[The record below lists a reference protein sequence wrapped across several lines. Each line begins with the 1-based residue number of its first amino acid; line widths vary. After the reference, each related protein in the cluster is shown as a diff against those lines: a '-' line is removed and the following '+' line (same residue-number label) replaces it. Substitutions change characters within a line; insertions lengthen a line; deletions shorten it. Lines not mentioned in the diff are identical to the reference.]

1 MEGKQE
7 AGPLLRVSGDV
18 TWHRRLRP
26 PLKADIRLMTAR
38 HGHGNLINCLQ
49 ISRESVD
56 IKRDGLNI
64 MNVPGAAPE
73 EGRFYSLYYL
83 RLQSLAEGREVTHPY

>member
-1 MEGKQE
+1 MAIKEERGGEAWRANGKL
-7 AGPLLRVSGDV
+7 GPLLRVSGDV
-18 TWHRRLRP
+18 TWHGDRRLRP

-49 ISRESVD
+49 ISWESVD
-56 IKRDGLNI
+56 IKRDRLNI

-73 EGRFYSLYYL
+73 EGQF
-83 RLQSLAEGREVTHPY
+83 